1 MLTIV
6 AFSLERYL
14 AICHPLHAYT
24 MAGLGR
30 AARIVA
36 LIWLVALI
44 SALPFAI
51 YTGISYVPYPLEAGF
66 NSVGMNLTG
75 QAIPESAFCS
85 LQDENPPLVEVA
97 TFIFFIVPMG
107 ILCLLYLRI
116 GIRIRRTSLG
126 RGRNVQGVVHHSNE
140 SRQSSSRR
148 TILRMLGKLFGFLS
162 FFDYKRSSPLTSIY
176 VSPLWKE
183 GLVPHQFPFMTIFQ
197 GPLMSEPLSSLNDYL

>member
-24 MAGLGR
+24 MSGLGR

-44 SALPFAI
+44 FALPFAI
-51 YTGISYVPYPLEAGF
+51 YTGISYVPYPPEAGF
-66 NSVGMNLTG
+66 NLAGVNLTG
-75 QAIPESAFCS
+75 RVIPESAFCT
-85 LQDENPPLVEVA
+85 LQDDNPPTKWPLLEVA

-148 TILRMLGKLFGFLS
+148 TILRMLGKLFFRS
-162 FFDYKRSSPLTSIY
+162 FFSIPHRKSPSIEN
-176 VSPLWKE
+176 SMQNISK
-183 GLVPHQFPFMTIFQ
+183 
-197 GPLMSEPLSSLNDYL
+197 

>member
-1 MLTIV
+1 MINVGLCQLYRTNYASVLTIV

-51 YTGISYVPYPLEAGF
+51 YTGISYVPYPLEAGL
-66 NSVGMNLTG
+66 NLSG
-75 QAIPESAFCS
+75 QSIPESAFCS
-85 LQDENPPLVEVA
+85 LQDENPPTQWPLVEVA

-148 TILRMLGKLFGFLS
+148 TILRMLGKFRLIFVIAVPS
-162 FFDYKRSSPLTSIY
+162 FNQMAIK
-176 VSPLWKE
+176 VCC
-183 GLVPHQFPFMTIFQ
+183 
-197 GPLMSEPLSSLNDYL
+197 